1 MSKAKIHSMTT
12 GTVVWLVIVS
22 IAAGYFLGLWQ
33 QAAQYHR
40 RMLIEAS
47 ENSFLKD

>member
-1 MSKAKIHSMTT
+1 MSYRSNNSVNLKT
-12 GTVVWLVIVS
+12 
-22 IAAGYFLGLWQ
+22 IALIFLFGMAFGYIAGLWQ